1 MNNNNNN
8 NHFANQPPNPA
19 DRIRPP
25 ANAIR
30 QNGEGLRPGNRVNYR
45 DQMRRTGNIRRF
57 RFSPNRPRVPLYGNY
72 YRNTI
77 RHSHRALNLLK
88 MSRIKPAVL
97 NSMVTISERSRL
109 FANNFRVSEKIFFID
124 GVFNKRLFY
133 FCHVLL
139 GVLEERG
146 PSCDEDV

>member
-1 MNNNNNN
+1 MEKAISNFLYIFFYRRRKRADNNPDL
-8 NHFANQPPNPA
+8 AAPPPPPA
-19 DRIRPP
+19 PERVRAP

-30 QNGEGLRPGNRVNYR
+30 QNGEGRLGRLRPGNRISYR
-45 DQMRRTGNIRRF
+45 DQLRRTGNIRKF

-109 FANNFRVSEKIFFID
+109 FANNFRASEKIF
-124 GVFNKRLFY
+124 L
-133 FCHVLL
+133 
-139 GVLEERG
+139 
-146 PSCDEDV
+146 